1 MGRVEVSSAML
12 GCYGTHGEWTHLRC
26 YVMPL
31 SSVCALEYYVRRVDV
46 IVDTLGYVQLHA
58 VVREGADVGVPVSL
72 KDLVAGQEREL
83 RHGILTRAQTLGD
96 TGALLKFEVDE
107 AAVLFCGGRLFREEN
122 RRAATWLEY
131 LLGIVLRSSAGLSS
145 SIYRW
150 LRSPLLFRVAI
161 SAVWTMRGLAV
172 ADYFVSAPVCRMNT
186 TSTGL
191 NGAMFLYTGLRLDVS
206 LLLLIHRIRGRSII
220 AVVV

>member
-1 MGRVEVSSAML
+1 
-12 GCYGTHGEWTHLRC
+12 
-26 YVMPL
+26 MPL

-46 IVDTLGYVQLHA
+46 IVDALGHVQLHA
-58 VVREGADVGVPVSL
+58 VVREGADVSVPISL
-72 KDLVAGQEREL
+72 KDLVSGQEGEL

-131 LLGIVLRSSAGLSS
+131 LLGIVSRSSAGLSS
-145 SIYRW
+145 SVYRW

-172 ADYFVSAPVCRMNT
+172 ANYFVSTPVCRMNT
-186 TSTGL
+186 TSTGPDS
-191 NGAMFLYTGLRLDVS
+191 GIFLYTGSRLDVS
-206 LLLLIHRIRGRSII
+206 LLSFVRRIRGRAII
-220 AVVV
+220 AVVVQAEWRSRSDSVFKLSLQSISK